1 MSTDSSS
8 RRTSQQELQR
18 KAEGAEPSIAF
29 RRQQDA
35 YSEQVG
41 KYVVSR
47 LQQLHVVAFLVMMLF
62 SCRAAWLMNDGP
74 SRMTCIMSIFLTSYR
89 VYLHFAGHS
98 ESARHTFA
106 LVWHLVMMLAV
117 LLRLKSVLTLPLDE
131 LILSIDRINDVDHS
145 MRQLTHAIVGFVLAT
160 SWYGV
165 GSFARM
171 MLAVWTL
178 IAMATGAV
186 VGVRLGDAAN
196 LTNTLM
202 DVCLPAVSGYFLGQF
217 IRDEL
222 IFALVTRA
230 ADKDAIVAE
239 LAVLA
244 EESVA
249 RGMKLEQARAARKAD
264 SRLNHIIKGKCGIA
278 HMSMELA
285 VRTGPELPPEQ
296 IKIFENVKML
306 LRQATE
312 WTHLRQLFLDLED
325 GAYRPNLVPCCLVDF
340 LHASHTV
347 VDCSVPATLWM
358 RFDLNIAR
366 LVLDEAISNAHKY
379 REPDSPIV
387 LRATI
392 AEEEMDSAA
401 SVAGKNGGDEDLGA
415 SSPVRRLR
423 ACKLALEVENVNRAG
438 MKKLNESECLAA
450 FSQGHRSHS
459 VDVTS
464 DGIGLD
470 NVRIAADAAGGR
482 AWLEVHTDEHQRDC
496 TSLHLMLPAEIDET
510 ATAATA
516 ATAMATT
523 SSVAPS
529 VVASSVDVAG
539 QVPSPVTEGATRGS
553 KTSPPADT
561 TLATGE
567 GGVTG
572 GGPICIG
579 VDDDRFSS
587 AFLLMLFERLLG
599 ADMSRS
605 AVLHEKSDVLTRVE
619 DVALGRCTLTM
630 DGSGKV
636 IGFNPVDLAEQRHAD
651 LMVLDQN
658 ISFGDGEGLVGTDI
672 AERLRQLGFKG
683 VICIVT
689 GSSLEVI
696 RDLQSIQ
703 AVDLVYAKGENL
715 RTVSDGIHKV
725 LEERRQL

>member
-1 MSTDSSS
+1 MSCRLLSEVQFDELRVRLSPTPSGRPRYMFDLQAPSATPMRCPPTRPP
-8 RRTSQQELQR
+8 RRTSQQEFQR
-18 KAEGAEPSIAF
+18 KAEGAEPSTAF

-74 SRMTCIMSIFLTSYR
+74 SGMTCIMSIFLTSYR

-117 LLRLKSVLTLPLDE
+117 LLRLKSVLALPLDE

-278 HMSMELA
+278 HMSMELGKDRA
-285 VRTGPELPPEQ
+285 RAATGANQDLRECQNAAQAGHRVDTSAAALPGPRGRSLPA
-296 IKIFENVKML
+296 KP
-306 LRQATE
+306 
-312 WTHLRQLFLDLED
+312 
-325 GAYRPNLVPCCLVDF
+325 G
-340 LHASHTV
+340 TV
-347 VDCSVPATLWM
+347 LPRRLS
-358 RFDLNIAR
+358 AR
-366 LVLDEAISNAHKY
+366 LAHRGRLLCARHALDEIRPQH
-379 REPDSPIV
+379 
-387 LRATI
+387 
-392 AEEEMDSAA
+392 
-401 SVAGKNGGDEDLGA
+401 
-415 SSPVRRLR
+415 
-423 ACKLALEVENVNRAG
+423 C
-438 MKKLNESECLAA
+438 
-450 FSQGHRSHS
+450 
-459 VDVTS
+459 
-464 DGIGLD
+464 
-470 NVRIAADAAGGR
+470 AAG
-482 AWLEVHTDEHQRDC
+482 
-496 TSLHLMLPAEIDET
+496 P
-510 ATAATA
+510 
-516 ATAMATT
+516 
-523 SSVAPS
+523 
-529 VVASSVDVAG
+529 
-539 QVPSPVTEGATRGS
+539 
-553 KTSPPADT
+553 
-561 TLATGE
+561 
-567 GGVTG
+567 
-572 GGPICIG
+572 
-579 VDDDRFSS
+579 
-587 AFLLMLFERLLG
+587 
-599 ADMSRS
+599 
-605 AVLHEKSDVLTRVE
+605 
-619 DVALGRCTLTM
+619 
-630 DGSGKV
+630 
-636 IGFNPVDLAEQRHAD
+636 
-651 LMVLDQN
+651 
-658 ISFGDGEGLVGTDI
+658 
-672 AERLRQLGFKG
+672 
-683 VICIVT
+683 
-689 GSSLEVI
+689 
-696 RDLQSIQ
+696 
-703 AVDLVYAKGENL
+703 
-715 RTVSDGIHKV
+715 
-725 LEERRQL
+725 